1 MEQKWLKKNDPKLFQ
16 NAVFTDK
23 AIRKVPQ
30 LNRQATGLE
39 YLHKDRK
46 DLDTVDLSQTDDYDD
61 FMTSGCEWYYGL
73 GCSTGVL
80 PSYQISC
87 KLSTP

>member
-1 MEQKWLKKNDPKLFQ
+1 MEQKWLKENDPKLFQ
-16 NAVFTDK
+16 NAVFTDT

-30 LNRQATGLE
+30 LNGPTTGLE

-61 FMTSGCEWYYGL
+61 FMTSWCEGM
-73 GCSTGVL
+73 CNA
-80 PSYQISC
+80 
-87 KLSTP
+87 